1 MGYNKAAQAPT
12 QPGNRPRWMLH
23 VQAQFWRVLMGIG
36 MMLHRLARP
45 RPKHA
50 AFHRDI
56 EATVSPLKGKF
67 RLNFYV
73 PKEYKKQRK
82 LKGDKRYPVVINF
95 HGGGFVLGTA
105 HDDARWCNIVVEEVG
120 AVVVSV
126 DYRLAPEYPFPT
138 AVEDGADA
146 ILWLAEHAEELMLDP
161 EQFAVS
167 GFSSGGNM
175 SFTVPL
181 CLQGELFERTPS
193 GANIVDG
200 RAGSIPN
207 AVIQPPPAVLNTYLN
222 PNSSRNPLVRQTS
235 RLDRIAMLRQ
245 TGASSLSLVSSY
257 KDGSAV
263 SVMTEANNAI
273 VKIRGIVSFYPPT
286 DYTQTRAQRRATCV
300 RTDQQ
305 LPAVFTQL
313 FDDSYLQPPS
323 LDLAHPWLSPG
334 VAPKRMLDVLPDDI
348 VLFCCEWDMLLAEG
362 ERFRDTLKE
371 LGKRVHYHCVPGV
384 PHGWDKAPN
393 PLRESPGA
401 RAQYRVAC
409 RELRRMFDVEE
420 EEGDE
425 EGEHGHGHGK
435 GHEECRKFHKSV
447 DLGRHPLAQE
457 V

>member
-1 MGYNKAAQAPT
+1 MSDTKTPKE
-12 QPGNRPRWMLH
+12 RPRWMLH
-23 VQAQFWRVLMGIG
+23 VQAQFWRILMGIG
-36 MMLHRLARP
+36 MMLHRMARP
-45 RPKHA
+45 RPPKP

-56 EATVSPLKGKF
+56 DATVSPLKGKF

-73 PKEYKKQRK
+73 PKDYKLQKK
-82 LKGDKRYPVVINF
+82 LKGAKKYPCVINF

-105 HDDARWCNIVVEEVG
+105 HDDARWAGTVVDNVG

-146 ILWLAEHAEELMLDP
+146 ILYLARHAADLMLDADH
-161 EQFAVS
+161 FAVS

-181 CLQGELFERTPS
+181 CLQGELFERTAS

-200 RAGSIPN
+200 RAGSVPD
-207 AVIQPPPAVLNTYLN
+207 AVIQPPPNVASTTT
-222 PNSSRNPLVRQTS
+222 PNGSRIPLMQKS
-235 RLDRIAMLRQ
+235 RLDRIAMMRQ
-245 TGASSLSLVSSY
+245 TGASTLSLVSSY
-257 KDGSAV
+257 KDVDSGGAV
-263 SVMTEANNAI
+263 SVMTQDSSTI

-334 VAPKRMLDVLPDDI
+334 VAPTRMLEALPDDI

-362 ERFRDTLKE
+362 ERFRDKLSKD

-393 PLRESPGA
+393 PLRESPGS
-401 RAQYRVAC
+401 RQQYLVAC
-409 RELRRMFDVEE
+409 KELKRMFEIE
-420 EEGDE
+420 DE
-425 EGEHGHGHGK
+425 DSGK
-435 GHEECRKFHKSV
+435 QGCHMPCREYHKSV
-447 DLGRHPLAQE
+447 DLGRQ
-457 V
+457 

>member
-1 MGYNKAAQAPT
+1 M
-12 QPGNRPRWMLH
+12 PGSRPRWILH

-36 MMLHRLARP
+36 MLLHKMARP
-45 RPKHA
+45 RPPRP
-50 AFHRDI
+50 AFAKDI
-56 EATVSPLKGKF
+56 DATISPLKGKF

-73 PKEYKKQRK
+73 PKDYKKQKK
-82 LKGDKRYPVVINF
+82 LKGNKRYPVVVNF

-105 HDDARWCNIVVEEVG
+105 KDDARWCGIVVDEVG

-126 DYRLAPEYPFPT
+126 DYRLAPELPFPT

-146 ILWLAEHAEELMLDP
+146 ILYLAQHAEELMLDP
-161 EQFAVS
+161 DRFAVS

-181 CLQGELFERTPS
+181 CLQGELFDRTAA
-193 GANIVDG
+193 GAEIIDG
-200 RAGSIPN
+200 RAGSVPN
-207 AVIQPPPAVLNTYLN
+207 ALLMPPPPVLPAAT
-222 PNSSRNPLVRQTS
+222 PNSSRVPLVRQKS

-257 KDGSAV
+257 KDLDQGGAV
-263 SVMTEANNAI
+263 SVMTEGSDAI

-300 RTDQQ
+300 R
-305 LPAVFTQL
+305 AEL

-334 VAPKRMLDVLPDDI
+334 RAPDRMLRALPDDI

-362 ERFRDTLKE
+362 EKFRDRLQKD
-371 LGKRVHYHCVPGV
+371 LGKRVHYHCVRHTPLLTTVLCANHFQVPGV

-401 RAQYRVAC
+401 RQQYLVAC
-409 RELRRMFDVEE
+409 KELKRMFDIE
-420 EEGDE
+420 D
-425 EGEHGHGHGK
+425 EGEESDHHAHADLP
-435 GHEECRKFHKSV
+435 CRQYHKSV
-447 DLGRHPLAQE
+447 DLSHAPMEQA
-457 V
+457 

>member
-1 MGYNKAAQAPT
+1 MFGKKKTKIQTPEPK
-12 QPGNRPRWMLH
+12 PGNRPRWMLH

-45 RPKHA
+45 RPSRP
-50 AFHRDI
+50 AFHKDI

-73 PKEYKKQRK
+73 PKDYKQQKK
-82 LKGDKRYPVVINF
+82 LKSARRYPVVINF

-105 HDDARWCNIVVEEVG
+105 HDDARWCNIIVQEVG

-146 ILWLAEHAEELMLDP
+146 ILWLAQNADEFMLDP
-161 EQFAVS
+161 ERFAVS

-181 CLQGELFERTPS
+181 CLQGELFERTAS

-200 RAGSIPN
+200 RAGNIPEA
-207 AVIQPPPAVLNTYLN
+207 AVKPPATFGANLT
-222 PNSSRNPLVRQTS
+222 PNGSRVPLVRQKS

-245 TGASSLSLVSSY
+245 TGASSLSLISSY

-263 SVMTEANNAI
+263 SVMTEASNAI

-305 LPAVFTQL
+305 LPAVFTEL

-334 VAPKRMLDVLPDDI
+334 VAPKRMLEALPDDI

-362 ERFRDTLKE
+362 ERFRDILSKD

-401 RAQYRVAC
+401 RQQYLVAC
-409 RELRRMFDVEE
+409 KELKRMFDIE
-420 EEGDE
+420 DE
-425 EGEHGHGHGK
+425 EDEHGHGQDLP
-435 GHEECRKFHKSV
+435 CRQYHKSV
-447 DLGRHPLAQE
+447 DLGRHPLTQQ

>member
-1 MGYNKAAQAPT
+1 MAGA
-12 QPGNRPRWMLH
+12 RPRWILH

-36 MMLHRLARP
+36 MMLHKLARP
-45 RPKHA
+45 LPPRP
-50 AFHRDI
+50 AFTQDI
-56 EATVSPLKGKF
+56 DATISPLKGRF

-73 PKEYKKQRK
+73 PKDYKKQKK
-82 LKGDKRYPVVINF
+82 LKGNKRYPVVVNF

-105 HDDARWCNIVVEEVG
+105 KDDARWCGVVVDQVG

-126 DYRLAPEYPFPT
+126 DYRLAPELPFPT

-146 ILWLAEHAEELMLDP
+146 ILYLAQHADELMLDP
-161 EQFAVS
+161 ERFAVS

-181 CLQGELFERTPS
+181 CLQGELFDRTPS
-193 GANIVDG
+193 GARIIDG
-200 RAGSIPN
+200 RAGRVPN
-207 AVIQPPPAVLNTYLN
+207 ALITPPATAVPSAT
-222 PNSSRNPLVRQTS
+222 PNGSRVPLVRQKS
-235 RLDRIAMLRQ
+235 RLDRIAMMRQ

-257 KDGSAV
+257 KETGQGGAV
-263 SVMTEANNAI
+263 SVMTEGSNTI

-300 RTDQQ
+300 RADQN
-305 LPAVFTQL
+305 LPAVFTEL

-334 VAPKRMLDVLPDDI
+334 VAPDRMLAALPDDI

-362 ERFRDTLKE
+362 EKFRDRLRRD

-401 RAQYRVAC
+401 RQQYMIAC
-409 RELRRMFDVEE
+409 KELRRMFDIEDDNDGDDSD
-420 EEGDE
+420 EGTE
-425 EGEHGHGHGK
+425 LP
-435 GHEECRKFHKSV
+435 CRKYHKSV
-447 DLGRHPLAQE
+447 DLGRMQA
-457 V
+457 

>member
-1 MGYNKAAQAPT
+1 
-12 QPGNRPRWMLH
+12 
-23 VQAQFWRVLMGIG
+23 MGIG
-36 MMLHRLARP
+36 MLLHKMARP
-45 RPKHA
+45 RPPRP
-50 AFHRDI
+50 AFAKDI
-56 EATVSPLKGKF
+56 DATISPLKGKF

-73 PKEYKKQRK
+73 PKDYKKQKK
-82 LKGDKRYPVVINF
+82 LKGNKRYPVVVNF

-105 HDDARWCNIVVEEVG
+105 KDDARWCGIVVDEVG

-126 DYRLAPEYPFPT
+126 DYRLAPELPFPT

-146 ILWLAEHAEELMLDP
+146 ILYLAQHAEELMLDP
-161 EQFAVS
+161 DRFAVS

-181 CLQGELFERTPS
+181 CLQGELFDRTAA
-193 GANIVDG
+193 GAEIIDG
-200 RAGSIPN
+200 RAGSVPN
-207 AVIQPPPAVLNTYLN
+207 ALLMPPPPVLPAAT
-222 PNSSRNPLVRQTS
+222 PNSSRVPLVRQKS

-257 KDGSAV
+257 KDLDQGGAV
-263 SVMTEANNAI
+263 SVMTEGSDAI

-300 RTDQQ
+300 RADQN
-305 LPAVFTQL
+305 LPAVFTEL

-334 VAPKRMLDVLPDDI
+334 RAPDRMLRALPDDI

-362 ERFRDTLKE
+362 EKFRDRLQKD
-371 LGKRVHYHCVPGV
+371 LGKRVHYHCVRHTPLLTTVLCANHFQVPGV

-401 RAQYRVAC
+401 RQQYLVAC
-409 RELRRMFDVEE
+409 KELKRMFDIE
-420 EEGDE
+420 D
-425 EGEHGHGHGK
+425 EGEESDHHAHADLP
-435 GHEECRKFHKSV
+435 CRQYHKSV
-447 DLGRHPLAQE
+447 DLSHAPMEQ
-457 V
+457 